1 MVSQSV
7 ETIHSAPHA
16 GNSHETTIEGI
27 YQGRSI
33 HAEHMLAVR
42 RNVLATDTAMR
53 IASLF
58 AVLSDPT
65 RLQVVYALLR
75 AESGELCVGDL
86 ATGLGRD
93 DTTISHQL
101 RVLRNQQ
108 IVAMR
113 KVGRIVYY
121 RLVDEHIRLLL
132 ELGMTHIN
140 ETSTSSKEGNGGAG
154 MSDGHSHSGH
164 NHTHGLA
171 RNSLRLAFFLT
182 LIILIAE
189 VVGGLLANS
198 LALLSDAGHVVTDI
212 FALGLAWFAT
222 VQAERPPNARKTFG
236 YHRVGILAAM
246 VNAVTL
252 IVIAFAIILEAVQR
266 FQHPEKVQPQIMFL
280 AAGIGIVIN
289 LIIGFGLFKEAN
301 NLNVRA
307 AMLHVFGDVGASA
320 GVIVAG
326 VIILFTGWT
335 FVDPLL
341 SVGIAVLIAIGA
353 WRILRETTDI
363 LLESVPK
370 GVSMPGLVKDMKSVE
385 GIEDV
390 HDLHVWSI
398 TSNMYALS
406 CHALIADLPPSDSS
420 VILHSLNTML
430 SEKYHIGH
438 VTIQFECDPHQETY
452 CAVNGLYCHMEMG
465 ENCNHNHAERSV
477 VSLDKE
483 KQVAAE

>member
-1 MVSQSV
+1 
-7 ETIHSAPHA
+7 
-16 GNSHETTIEGI
+16 
-27 YQGRSI
+27 
-33 HAEHMLAVR
+33 
-42 RNVLATDTAMR
+42 
-53 IASLF
+53 
-58 AVLSDPT
+58 
-65 RLQVVYALLR
+65 
-75 AESGELCVGDL
+75 
-86 ATGLGRD
+86 
-93 DTTISHQL
+93 
-101 RVLRNQQ
+101 
-108 IVAMR
+108 
-113 KVGRIVYY
+113 
-121 RLVDEHIRLLL
+121 
-132 ELGMTHIN
+132 
-140 ETSTSSKEGNGGAG
+140 
-154 MSDGHSHSGH
+154 MSNGHSHSWH

-182 LIILIAE
+182 LIILLAE

-252 IVIAFAIILEAVQR
+252 IVIAFAILLEAVQR

-289 LIIGFGLFKEAN
+289 LIIGFGLFKEAS

-363 LLESVPK
+363 LLEAVPK

-406 CHALIADLPPSDSS
+406 CHALIADVPPSNSS

-452 CAVNGLYCHMEMG
+452 CVVNGLYCHMETG
-465 ENCNHNHAERSV
+465 ENGNHNHAEPSV
-477 VSLDKE
+477 VSPGRV

>member
-1 MVSQSV
+1 
-7 ETIHSAPHA
+7 
-16 GNSHETTIEGI
+16 
-27 YQGRSI
+27 
-33 HAEHMLAVR
+33 
-42 RNVLATDTAMR
+42 
-53 IASLF
+53 
-58 AVLSDPT
+58 
-65 RLQVVYALLR
+65 
-75 AESGELCVGDL
+75 
-86 ATGLGRD
+86 
-93 DTTISHQL
+93 
-101 RVLRNQQ
+101 
-108 IVAMR
+108 
-113 KVGRIVYY
+113 
-121 RLVDEHIRLLL
+121 
-132 ELGMTHIN
+132 
-140 ETSTSSKEGNGGAG
+140 
-154 MSDGHSHSGH
+154 MSNGHSHSGH

-189 VVGGLLANS
+189 LVGGLLANS

-246 VNAVTL
+246 VNAMTL
-252 IVIAFAIILEAVQR
+252 IVIAFAILLEAVQR
-266 FQHPEKVQPQIMFL
+266 FQHPEPVQPLIMFV

-289 LIIGFGLFKEAN
+289 LIIGFGLKKEAN

-307 AMLHVFGDVGASA
+307 AMLHVFGDVGVSV

-326 VIILFTGWT
+326 IIILLTGWT

-341 SVGIAVLIAIGA
+341 SFGIAVLIAIGA
-353 WRILRETTDI
+353 WRILRETTEI
-363 LLESVPK
+363 LLEAVPK

-390 HDLHVWSI
+390 HDLHVWGI

-406 CHALIADLPPSDSS
+406 CHALIADVPPSDSS

-430 SEKYHIGH
+430 SDKYHIGH

-465 ENCNHNHAERSV
+465 ENCNHSHAERSI

-483 KQVAAE
+483 KRVAVE